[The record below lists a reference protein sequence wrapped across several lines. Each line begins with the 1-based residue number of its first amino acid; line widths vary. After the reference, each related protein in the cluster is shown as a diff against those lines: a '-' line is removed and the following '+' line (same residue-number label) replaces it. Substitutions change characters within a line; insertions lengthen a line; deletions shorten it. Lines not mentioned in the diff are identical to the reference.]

1 MAAHHESHERGMNRV
16 QASPSD
22 QVKRS
27 SRRIDVVIRSR
38 LRYGDFRLTEV
49 ELANLSFGGFCATCG
64 IALRPGEWV
73 SIDLPDIGLI
83 RARIAWCEGGRIGGA
98 FVSPVDIRRS
108 SAVAAS

>member
-1 MAAHHESHERGMNRV
+1 MNRV

-27 SRRIDVVIRSR
+27 SRRIDIVIRSR
-38 LRYGDFRLTEV
+38 LRYGNFRQTEV
-49 ELANLSFGGFCATCG
+49 ELANLSFGGFCATG
-64 IALRPGEWV
+64 VALQPGEYV
-73 SIDLPDIGLI
+73 SIDLPDIGLV
-83 RARIAWCEGGRIGGA
+83 RARIAWCEGDRIGGA